1 MKQLEMML
9 NELLVKKA
17 PFHLPENVK
26 QGLVK
31 ILPWLVL
38 LVGAL
43 TIIGAW
49 GVFQAA
55 TTVDR
60 WASLANELS
69 ATYGVGNYTNPVM
82 TPLLW
87 LSLIILLVEAVLYF
101 AAYPALEKFQK
112 KGWDILFWVALV
124 NAVQGVVHNI
134 AYATAYFNIGA
145 VALSLLGSLVGL
157 YLLFQIRAYYT
168 GEKKLAATGSTM
180 SVPKEAPAEKPAK
193 PAVKPEVAPKDDT
206 ETKA

>member
-1 MKQLEMML
+1 MKKLEMML
-9 NELLVKKA
+9 DEMLVKKA
-17 PFHLPENVK
+17 PFQLPENVK

-124 NAVQGVVHNI
+124 NAAQGIVHNA
-134 AYATAYFNIGA
+134 AYATAYFNVGSIL
-145 VALSLLGSLVGL
+145 LSLLGSLVGL

-168 GEKKLAATGSTM
+168 GEKKVAASGTTM
-180 SVPKEAPAEKPAK
+180 NVPKETPAEKPVTKTDA
-193 PAVKPEVAPKDDT
+193 APKD
-206 ETKA
+206 ETKV